1 MLTVPCCHVLL
12 GIVAL
17 FSFLYR
23 YIQMHVG
30 ASNSAELELA
40 AGAGATTGPLHS
52 GLSSGLWSAGLE
64 SLHIGQGGS
73 LCRGCMCKS

>member
-1 MLTVPCCHVLL
+1 
-12 GIVAL
+12 
-17 FSFLYR
+17 
-23 YIQMHVG
+23 MHVG